1 MGHMLGCLAMSMGQI
16 EGEVEQLFTK
26 SLSGGG
32 GLVEVYSV

>member
-26 SLSGGG
+26 SLLGG